1 MHVQRPTSWRSNG
14 WSMRTSSEA
23 FSPSEGDEMSKRK
36 ILITDRDMQRLRE
49 LLRVTSD
56 PYGKDRPYLEV
67 LRTELDRAKVV
78 AADNIDA
85 DVVTMNSTV
94 RVRDPENGRS
104 TALTLVFPENA
115 DPQADRISVI
125 APLGAALLGY
135 RVGDRVSFRVPTG
148 LRTCEILEVLYQP
161 EAAGDLHL

>member
-1 MHVQRPTSWRSNG
+1 
-14 WSMRTSSEA
+14 
-23 FSPSEGDEMSKRK
+23 MSKRK

-49 LLRVTSD
+49 LLRVTTD

-67 LRTELDRAKVV
+67 LRADLDRAKIVPS
-78 AADNIDA
+78 DGIDG

-94 RVRDPENGRS
+94 RVRDPANGRS
-104 TALTLVFPENA
+104 TTLSLVFPESA

-135 RVGDRVSFRVPTG
+135 RAGDNVAFRVPTG